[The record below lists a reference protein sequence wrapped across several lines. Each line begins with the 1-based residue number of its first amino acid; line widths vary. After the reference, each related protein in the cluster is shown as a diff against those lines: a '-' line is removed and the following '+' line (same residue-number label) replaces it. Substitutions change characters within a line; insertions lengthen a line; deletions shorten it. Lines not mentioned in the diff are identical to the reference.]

1 MALVLYCF
9 AFLLNCSWISYIDTS
24 NVMNVVDDKTYIQ
37 EIRKGSCMASCYD
50 QYGKKNNESVQDDL
64 YHVYQASDCS
74 NTQCK
79 SCIVPCG
86 NITKIRQGKTC
97 KEICLRQ
104 GIICISSCE
113 VLMANWNSLGI
124 TGVTGGKHNEPVRV
138 TCQHIATEDTVTV
151 FLNWNVDPNY
161 ATNVVFIVSLLRG
174 KSTKTWKTLG
184 QIKRA
189 VVPINGLT
197 FDTDYMFRV
206 TLVSKEGVIEPPKE
220 SEWIKTMKATDTLH
234 RPSQAKIDGQKV
246 HNGLVSV
253 LLKWNSGKDPPCY
266 YRLHWM
272 TNNPLFSDY
281 SRDELTAPP
290 ISKYW
295 INNLHFGSNYTLHMS
310 SYSNS
315 YFNTG
320 SAEIVVWFVTADCL
334 DATNYDYYVCAPGRP
349 RNVTGDIILKPDN
362 TSTCSVNISWTPPY
376 HMESSPELFSY
387 LIRLY
392 KVIPIYLSQYIEPH
406 QEAIQVS
413 GDRNWIEINDIQ
425 WDYNYSVSVQAVS
438 TKGHSKPVTLIVTN
452 EGCQPSVALESTA
465 TADDKSNLNLIFG
478 VSAGILVIMIAL
490 SISIL
495 HRIKVQ
501 RNKECSTN
509 EGRGEELNPLYCH
522 GTDYIT
528 HLQEDNSSEIEFSSL
543 TLLDV
548 LGEGAFG
555 KVYRAKLN
563 DNKLSKEKD
572 LIVAV
577 KMLKDFHDAHEK
589 KSLLMEI
596 EFMKQLGSH
605 PHIVSF
611 IGCCKRDTV
620 CLLMDYC
627 RLGDL
632 RSFLLHYRQ
641 RLQKDYGTL
650 HHSSGSDSGM
660 NSSAESAFSS
670 PPSTELHQDRLLS
683 YARQIVLAMEYM
695 ASKKFIHRDLAARNI
710 LMYDEERLKVS
721 DFGLTRD
728 IYERNLYQP
737 TSARKL
743 PYKWMALEAI
753 FDQVFT
759 IKSDIWSFG
768 IVLWEIVTLGGSP
781 YPGIPNKDLFNLLKE
796 GYRMEKPENCSL
808 EVYQM
813 MLSVWHPNPYCRPS
827 FTELKKKL
835 EGMLEQTKPYINLS
849 VSISK
854 DYYESSSLSDHSD
867 RGTLHPNDNTTYV
880 EMSTKDSILTYET
893 PLNG

>member
-1 MALVLYCF
+1 MALVLFCF
-9 AFLLNCSWISYIDTS
+9 IFLLNCSWILYIDAK
-24 NVMNVVDDKTYIQ
+24 NGADVADDKTYLQ
-37 EIRKGSCMASCYD
+37 EIRKGRCMASCYD
-50 QYGKKNNESVQDDL
+50 QYGKKHIESVQDEL

-74 NTQCK
+74 NIDCK
-79 SCIVPCG
+79 TCIVPCG
-86 NITKIRQGKTC
+86 NVTNIEQGKTC
-97 KEICLRQ
+97 KEICLRH
-104 GIICISSCE
+104 GIICMSSCE
-113 VLMANWNSLGI
+113 VLMTNWNSSGI
-124 TGVTGGKHNEPVRV
+124 TGVTGSEQIESVRV
-138 TCQHIATEDTVTV
+138 TCQHIATKGTVTV
-151 FLNWNVDPNY
+151 FLNWNVAPKY
-161 ATNVVFIVSLLRG
+161 ARNIVFIISLIRG
-174 KSTKTWKTLG
+174 KSSKTWKTLG
-184 QIKRA
+184 QINRA
-189 VVPINGLT
+189 VVPIHGLT
-197 FDTDYMFRV
+197 FETNYMFKV
-206 TLVSKEGVIEPPKE
+206 TVVSKEGVIEPPKD
-220 SEWIKTMKATDTLH
+220 SGWIKTMKATDTLN
-234 RPSQAKIDGQKV
+234 RPSEAKIDGQKV

-253 LLKWNSGKDPPCY
+253 LLKWNSGTDPPCY

-272 TNNPLFSDY
+272 TNNPLYSDY
-281 SRDELTAPP
+281 STDELMAPP

-315 YFNTG
+315 DFNNG
-320 SAEIVVWFVTADCL
+320 SEEIVVWFITADCL
-334 DATNYDYYVCAPGRP
+334 DATNYDYYVCAPGKP

-362 TSTCSVNISWTPPY
+362 TSTCSVNVSWTSPY

-406 QEAIQVS
+406 QEAIQIS
-413 GDRNWIEINDIQ
+413 GDRNWVEINDIQ
-425 WDYNYSVSVQAVS
+425 WDYNYSINVQAVS
-438 TKGHSKPVTLIVTN
+438 SKGQSKPVTLIVTN
-452 EGCQPSVALESTA
+452 EGCQQSVSLESTA
-465 TADDKSNLNLIFG
+465 TADDKSDWNLAQCFYIGSFL
-478 VSAGILVIMIAL
+478 MIAL
-490 SISIL
+490 SI
-495 HRIKVQ
+495 
-501 RNKECSTN
+501 RNIELN
-509 EGRGEELNPLYCH
+509 ELNPLYCH

-555 KVYRAKLN
+555 KVYKAKLN

-589 KSLLMEI
+589 KSLIMEI

-650 HHSSGSDSGM
+650 RHSSGSDSGM
-660 NSSAESAFSS
+660 NSSVESSFSS
-670 PPSTELHQDRLLS
+670 QPSTELHQDRLLS